1 MSCSRRNSDDLMRRI
16 EKFPR
21 IIDSITK
28 FNFSQGGRPLK
39 NVINAN
45 EIITFGEFSKNSFTS
60 SIGFQNIFIEQGI
73 CKKYDLFITLKLVA
87 CPFTG

>member
-39 NVINAN
+39 NVINVN

-60 SIGFQNIFIEQGI
+60 SIGFQNTFIEQGI

>member
-1 MSCSRRNSDDLMRRI
+1 MRRI

-39 NVINAN
+39 NVINVN

-73 CKKYDLFITLKLVA
+73 CKKYDLFIIFIYWNSWHVHLQDKNFLIEM
-87 CPFTG
+87 